1 MGINTQSYFEANGSA
16 SKGKEYNTAVAP
28 FVKSSWNI
36 ETAMSNSDSLIRMVN
51 RLRLLE
57 SQF

>member
-1 MGINTQSYFEANGSA
+1 MSIITQSYFEVNGSA
-16 SKGKEYNTAVAP
+16 SKGKEYNSAVVP
-28 FVKSSWNI
+28 FVKNSWNI